1 MTLNEI
7 TFYNFQIVSRKTGK
21 RFEFSIF
28 GIDRQDAKR
37 RLLNGHLKGQ
47 NWNRWELVEV
57 V

>member
-7 TFYNFQIVSRKTGK
+7 TFYNFQIVSKKTGK

-37 RLLNGHLKGQ
+37 RLLNGRLKHQDLGG
-47 NWNRWELVEV
+47 WEIVEV
-57 V
+57 A